1 MRKVLAGLGLLAAI
15 VTAGAARADAVD
27 DALAGKY
34 EIVPCRTHDQTQEK
48 ADNELALTA
57 LQLLNKGDIASAQA
71 LMPQLRAAQ
80 GRSPDVAPKAE
91 RCGDTI
97 NIYSDS
103 TTDLL
108 VVTGLLGNIPDA
120 GKVSVTLKGA
130 PPYGP
135 ISFVIGWIEY
145 EHKDFEAALKD
156 YNRAK
161 LNEPDSLAL
170 ASEISSTL
178 SMLGRAQESYDA
190 AAAFLAAHPG
200 LSDKDKATLLRRE
213 GYALI
218 DLNRLDDAEAAYNQS
233 LKLDPGNATALG
245 DLDYIRQQR
254 ASH

>member
-1 MRKVLAGLGLLAAI
+1 MRKIFTGLGFAAAILAA
-15 VTAGAARADAVD
+15 AAAQADPVD

-34 EIVPCRTHDQTQEK
+34 QVVACRTHDQAQEK

-80 GRSPDVAPKAE
+80 ARSPDVAPTAE
-91 RCGDTI
+91 RCGDAI

-103 TTDLL
+103 TADLL
-108 VVTGLLGNIPDA
+108 LVSGLLGNIPEA
-120 GKVSVTLKGA
+120 AKVTVTLKGA

-156 YNRAK
+156 YERAR

-178 SMLGRAQESYDA
+178 SMLGRAQDSYDA
-190 AAAFLAAHPG
+190 AAAFLAAHPS

-218 DLNRLDDAEAAYNQS
+218 DLGRLDDAEAAYNQS

-254 ASH
+254 SSH